1 MELVIIT
8 GMSGAGKSNAAH
20 FLEDIGFY
28 CIDNIP
34 PMLIYDFAKLLKR
47 TSGDIK
53 RVAIVTDT
61 RAGNR
66 FNELESVL
74 SKLQGDGI
82 PYKILFL
89 DASDDC
95 LLHRY
100 KETRR
105 SHPLADGIS
114 VAEAIKKER
123 MIMSG
128 VRSRADYLLD
138 TSYTK
143 TSVLKQRISSLFLND
158 LNSTMTIQCMSFGFK
173 YGIPLE
179 ADLIF
184 DARCLPNPFYVPEL
198 KELTGID
205 KQIVDYV
212 MNSENS
218 KRFVDKMLDFIK
230 VAVPMYRDEGKTGLV
245 IAVGCTGGKHRSV
258 ALARMVYDTLSE
270 NKFCASITHRD
281 IGKDR

>member
-8 GMSGAGKSNAAH
+8 GMSGAGKSNAAD

-61 RAGNR
+61 RAGNG
-66 FNELESVL
+66 FNELENVL

-218 KRFVDKMLDFIK
+218 KMFVGKMLDFIK
-230 VAVPMYRDEGKTGLV
+230 TAVPMYRDEGKTGLV

-258 ALARMVYDTLSE
+258 ALARMIYDTLSE
-270 NKFCASITHRD
+270 NKFCVSITHRD